1 MLDFWR
7 TGVVANPCT
16 GTRDCAAGNCGD
28 LRTAMSGG
36 T

>member
-7 TGVVANPCT
+7 TGVVANPRT
-16 GTRDCAAGNCGD
+16 GTYAIAAGTCGD
-28 LRTAMSGG
+28 LRTAMYGG

>member
-16 GTRDCAAGNCGD
+16 GTRDCAAGNRGD